1 MIRRKILSLAWPA
14 VCEMMLYM
22 LLDFVDVAFVG
33 RLGAQSLAAVGL
45 GAQIYFSVLF
55 IFSALSAGA
64 TALIARSV
72 GSGDLERAGKTAGHA
87 LSLAVIVG
95 LAVTLSVYLFTDV
108 IVGLFRFEAE
118 VQHLASIY
126 IKTTGS
132 VAAFGLVLFISNGIF
147 RGAGLTRIPFY
158 TAAVTNVINI
168 VGDYLLIF
176 GKCGFPMLGVRG
188 AAVATATAQVVGCV
202 IMVVLLISG
211 ATMVRVRP
219 RDFFNLRANRE
230 LTGVLLKLSLPAGVE
245 EALMNL
251 GRLIGSFMLAGLGT
265 VPFAAHQVILTAE
278 SLSYMPGYGFAVA
291 ATSLVGQNLGA
302 RKPKQAYQHGLV
314 AARLA
319 LMVMGVTAFIFLF
332 FPSFIIRIFTSDPQ
346 VVGMGA
352 LCLRIAALEQPAI
365 ALEMVLAG
373 ALRGAGDTRTPAM
386 ITVLCTWLLRI
397 PLMYFS
403 IYVFHWGLTAIWIIT
418 VIDWLAR
425 ASLVIIQYRRGKWQQ
440 IALLD

>member
-45 GAQIYFSVLF
+45 GAQIYFSILF
-55 IFSALSAGA
+55 VFSALSAGA
-64 TALIARSV
+64 TALIARAV
-72 GSGDLERAGKTAGHA
+72 GSKDPERAGKTAGQA

-95 LAVTLSVYLFTDV
+95 LTVTLSVYLFTDV
-108 IVGLFRFEAE
+108 VVGLFRFETG
-118 VQHLASIY
+118 VQDLAAVY

-158 TAAVTNVINI
+158 IAALTNVVNI
-168 VGDYLLIF
+168 AGDYVLIF
-176 GKCGFPMLGVRG
+176 GKFGFPALGVRG
-188 AAVATATAQVVGCV
+188 AALATASAQVIGC
-202 IMVVLLISG
+202 MVMVALLISG

-219 RDFFNLRANRE
+219 RDFFRLGDRE
-230 LTGVLLKLSLPAGVE
+230 LTSVLLKLSAPAGIE
-245 EALMNL
+245 EALMSL

-265 VPFAAHQVILTAE
+265 VPFAAHQVVITAE

-302 RKPKQAYQHGLV
+302 REPEQAYQHGLT

-319 LMVMGVTAFIFLF
+319 LVVMGVIALVFLV
-332 FPSFIIRIFTSDPQ
+332 FPSVIIAIFTRDPQ
-346 VVGMGA
+346 VVGLGA
-352 LCLRIAALEQPAI
+352 LCLRIAAFEQPAI

-373 ALRGAGDTRTPAM
+373 ALRGAGDTHTPAM
-386 ITVLCTWLLRI
+386 ITVLSTWLLRI
-397 PLMYFS
+397 PLMYLS
-403 IYVFHWGLTAIWIIT
+403 VYVFHLGLPAIWIIT
-418 VIDWLAR
+418 VFDWLVR
-425 ASLVIIQYRRGKWQQ
+425 ASLVIIRYRRGKWQQ
-440 IALLD
+440 IAL

>member
-45 GAQIYFSVLF
+45 GAQIYFSILF
-55 IFSALSAGA
+55 VFSALSAGA
-64 TALIARSV
+64 TALIARAV
-72 GSGDLERAGKTAGHA
+72 GSKDPERAGKTAGQA

-95 LAVTLSVYLFTDV
+95 LTVTLSVYLFTDV
-108 IVGLFRFEAE
+108 VVGLFRFEAG
-118 VQHLASIY
+118 VQDLAAVY

-158 TAAVTNVINI
+158 IAALTNVVNI
-168 VGDYLLIF
+168 AGDYVLIF
-176 GKCGFPMLGVRG
+176 GKFGFPALGVRG
-188 AAVATATAQVVGCV
+188 AALATASAQVIGC
-202 IMVVLLISG
+202 MVMVALLISG

-219 RDFFNLRANRE
+219 RDFFRLGDRE
-230 LTGVLLKLSLPAGVE
+230 LTSVLLKLSAPAGIE
-245 EALMNL
+245 EALMSL

-265 VPFAAHQVILTAE
+265 VPFAAHQVVITAE

-302 RKPKQAYQHGLV
+302 REPEQAYQHGLT

-319 LMVMGVTAFIFLF
+319 LVVMGVIALVFLV
-332 FPSFIIRIFTSDPQ
+332 FPSVIIAIFTRDPQ
-346 VVGMGA
+346 VVGLGA
-352 LCLRIAALEQPAI
+352 LCLRIAAFEQPAI

-373 ALRGAGDTRTPAM
+373 ALRGAGDTHTPAM
-386 ITVLCTWLLRI
+386 ITVLSTWLLRI
-397 PLMYFS
+397 PLMYLS
-403 IYVFHWGLTAIWIIT
+403 VYVFHLGLPAIWIIT
-418 VIDWLAR
+418 VFDWLVR
-425 ASLVIIQYRRGKWQQ
+425 ASLVIIRYRRGKWQQ
-440 IALLD
+440 IAL